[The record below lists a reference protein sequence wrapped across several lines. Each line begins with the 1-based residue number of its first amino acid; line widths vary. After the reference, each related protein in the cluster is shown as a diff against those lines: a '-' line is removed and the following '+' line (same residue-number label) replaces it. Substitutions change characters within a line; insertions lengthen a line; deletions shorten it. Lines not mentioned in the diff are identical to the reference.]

1 MSGRVTTD
9 AGTVK
14 RMAGPLPG
22 SGRVMKRYPLA
33 VRVSVGA
40 VLVVTAAACG
50 GGSSGS
56 SGSASPSAPQNAPT
70 QISGQDQAWA
80 KAAHQGDLAE
90 IAAGKM
96 AQHKGTTPQIKDVGK
111 MLVTDHTRLD
121 HALMKSL
128 GATTQAMPT
137 QPSAAQQATAKELAA
152 KHGAA
157 FDGSFVTSQ
166 IAAHKKTIAATKKE
180 AADGRSPKVR
190 AAAHAAL
197 PVLTKHLSRLQKLQG
212 D

>member
-1 MSGRVTTD
+1 
-9 AGTVK
+9 
-14 RMAGPLPG
+14 
-22 SGRVMKRYPLA
+22 MKRYPFI
-33 VRVSVGA
+33 VRLSVGV
-40 VLVVTAAACG
+40 VLVGTAAACG

-56 SGSASPSAPQNAPT
+56 SGSSSSAAPSSAPT

-90 IAAGKM
+90 IAAGKK
-96 AQHKGTTPQIKDVGK
+96 AEAKGTSKAIKNAGK

-121 HALMKSL
+121 RALMKSV
-128 GATTQAMPT
+128 GAMTRAMPT
-137 QPSAAQQATAKELAA
+137 QPSAAQRKVADQLAA

-166 IAAHKKTIAATKKE
+166 IAAHKKMIALTKKE
-180 AADGRSPKVR
+180 ASGGRSGKLR
-190 AAAHAAL
+190 AAARSAL
-197 PVLTKHLSRLQKLQG
+197 PVLNKHLTRLQKLQG